1 MTDYDSLQIYI
12 NSKYA
17 DQFLD
22 NTNANILI
30 NLPYITVPNGH
41 YIHLSV
47 INATIPY
54 SFYTVNSKN
63 NGIQINSIPTASVS
77 PAGFYTIPNGCYN
90 ANQLA
95 STLTALIPNM
105 TVTYNNILNIFFF
118 TCTTT
123 DFIIDITFTTA
134 NELLGLSTDNLY
146 NTSINKI
153 LRGYTLINLSTVRTV
168 NLLCNYN
175 TGNIN
180 ILENNFYNTLCS
192 IPVLSPPYSLI
203 TYTNP
208 NNYSSNLYIS
218 EFNNITLRL
227 MDQDGNQINLNGQ
240 FFNLTLQIDVLKFS

>member
-1 MTDYDSLQIYI
+1 MSDYDSIQIYI

-17 DQFLD
+17 NQFLD

-47 INATIPY
+47 INAIIPY
-54 SFYTVNSKN
+54 SFYTITTIN
-63 NGIQINSIPTASVS
+63 NKISIVTIPTAGVS
-77 PAGFYTIPNGCYN
+77 PSGTYYITPGCYN

-95 STLTALIPNM
+95 SALTSLIPNM
-105 TVTYNNILNIFFF
+105 TITYNNILNIFFF

-123 DFIIDITFTTA
+123 DFIIDINFTTA
-134 NELLGLSTDNLY
+134 GELLGLSLDNLY
-146 NTSINKI
+146 NTSIGKV
-153 LRGYTLINLSTVRTV
+153 LKGFTLINLSTVRTI
-168 NLLCNYN
+168 NIICNYN
-175 TGNIN
+175 TGNLN
-180 ILENNFYNTLCS
+180 ILESNFTNTLCS
-192 IPVLSPPYSLI
+192 IPVLTAPYSLI

-227 MDQDGNQINLNGQ
+227 LDQDANPINLNGQ
-240 FFNLTLQIDVLKFS
+240 HFNLTLQIDVIKFN

>member
-1 MTDYDSLQIYI
+1 MSDFDSLQIYI

-17 DQFLD
+17 DQFND

-54 SFYTVNSKN
+54 SFYTVTNIN
-63 NGIQINSIPTASVS
+63 NKIGIVTTPIAGVS
-77 PAGFYTIPNGCYN
+77 PSGTYYIPPGCYN

-95 STLTALIPNM
+95 STITMLIPNM
-105 TVTYNNILNIFFF
+105 TVLYNNILNIFLF

-123 DFIIDITFTTA
+123 DFIIDIDFTTA
-134 NELLGLSTDNLY
+134 NELLGLSSDNLY
-146 NTSINKI
+146 NTSFGKV
-153 LRGYTLINLSTVRTV
+153 LKSYTLINLSTVRTV
-168 NLLCNYN
+168 NIVCNYN

-192 IPVLSPPYSLI
+192 IPVITAPYSLI

-218 EFNNITLRL
+218 EFNNISLKL
-227 MDQDGNQINLNGQ
+227 LDQDGNTINLNNQ
-240 FFNLTLQIDVLKFS
+240 FFNLTLQIDVRKFI

>member
-1 MTDYDSLQIYI
+1 MSDYDSLQIYV

-22 NTNANILI
+22 NTNANILV

-54 SFYTVNSKN
+54 SFYTVNDRN
-63 NGIQINSIPTASVS
+63 NAIQINSIPTSGVS
-77 PAGFYTIPNGCYN
+77 PQGLYIIPNGCYN
-90 ANQLA
+90 SNQLA
-95 STLTALIPNM
+95 SVLTSLIPNM
-105 TVTYNNILNIFFF
+105 TVIYNNILNIFFF

-123 DFIIDITFTTA
+123 DFIIDIQYTTA
-134 NELLGLSTDNLY
+134 SELLGLSSNNLY
-146 NTSINKI
+146 NTSFGKV
-153 LRGYTLINLSTVRTV
+153 LRGFTLINLSTVRTI
-168 NLLCNYN
+168 NIICNYN

-180 ILENNFYNTLCS
+180 ILENNLFNTLCS
-192 IPVLSPPYSLI
+192 IPVLTAPYSLI

-218 EFNNITLRL
+218 EFNNITLKL
-227 MDQDGNQINLNGQ
+227 VDQDGNSINLNDQ
-240 FFNLTLQIDVLKFS
+240 FFNLTLQIDVLKFT

>member
-1 MTDYDSLQIYI
+1 MSDYDSLQIYI

-22 NTNANILI
+22 NTNSNILI

-54 SFYTVNSKN
+54 SFYTVNDKN
-63 NGIQINSIPTASVS
+63 NAIQINSTPTVGVS
-77 PAGFYTIPNGCYN
+77 PQGLYIIPNGCYN
-90 ANQLA
+90 SNQLA

-123 DFIIDITFTTA
+123 DFIIDIQYTTA
-134 NELLGLSTDNLY
+134 SELLGLSSNNLY
-146 NTSINKI
+146 NTSFGKV
-153 LRGYTLINLSTVRTV
+153 LRGFTLINLSTVRTV
-168 NLLCNYN
+168 NIICNYN

-180 ILENNFYNTLCS
+180 ILENNLFNTLCS

-218 EFNNITLRL
+218 EFNNITLKL
-227 MDQDGNQINLNGQ
+227 VDQDGNSINLNGQ
-240 FFNLTLQIDVLKFS
+240 YFNLTLQIDVLKFN

>member
-1 MTDYDSLQIYI
+1 MSDYDSLQIYV

-30 NLPYITVPNGH
+30 NLPYITVPDGH

-47 INATIPY
+47 VNATIPY
-54 SFYTVNSKN
+54 SFYTVNNKN
-63 NGIQINSIPTASVS
+63 NAIQINSIPVAGVS
-77 PAGFYTIPNGCYN
+77 PAGTYYITDGCYN
-90 ANQLA
+90 ATQLA
-95 STLTALIPNM
+95 TFLTSQIPNM
-105 TVTYNNILNIFFF
+105 TVLYNNILNKFFF

-134 NELLGLSTDNLY
+134 KELLGLSSDNLY
-146 NTSINKI
+146 NTSFGKV
-153 LRGYTLINLSTVRTV
+153 LRSYTLINLSTVRTV

-203 TYTNP
+203 TYTNS
-208 NNYSSNLYIS
+208 NNYTSNLYIS

-227 MDQDGNQINLNGQ
+227 LDQDANEINLNGQ
-240 FFNLTLQIDVLKFS
+240 FFNLTLQIDVLKFR

>member
-1 MTDYDSLQIYI
+1 MSNYDSLQIYI

-30 NLPYITVPNGH
+30 NLPYITVPDGH

-54 SFYTVNSKN
+54 SFYTVTDIN
-63 NGIQINSIPTASVS
+63 NKIGIVTIPEAGIS
-77 PAGFYTIPNGCYN
+77 PSGTYYIPNGSYN

-95 STLTALIPNM
+95 STLTSQIPDM
-105 TVTYNNILNIFFF
+105 TVTYNNILNIFLF

-123 DFIIDITFTTA
+123 DFIIDIDFTTA
-134 NELLGLSTDNLY
+134 KELLGLSSNNLY
-146 NTSINKI
+146 NTSIIKV
-153 LRGYTLINLSTVRTV
+153 LRSYTPINLSTIRAI

-180 ILENNFYNTLCS
+180 ILDNNFYNTLCS

-227 MDQDGNQINLNGQ
+227 VDQDANQINLNGQ
-240 FFNLTLQIDVLKFS
+240 FFNLTLQIDVLKFR

>member
-1 MTDYDSLQIYI
+1 MSDYDSLQIYI

-22 NTNANILI
+22 NTNTNIVI

-54 SFYTVNSKN
+54 SFYTINSRN
-63 NGIQINSIPTASVS
+63 NGIQINSIPTAGIS
-77 PAGFYTIPNGCYN
+77 PAGFYVIPSGCYN

-105 TVTYNNILNIFFF
+105 TVTYNNILNIFIF

-123 DFIIDITFTTA
+123 DFIIDIQFTTA
-134 NELLGLSTDNLY
+134 NELLGLSSNNLY
-146 NTSINKI
+146 NTSIGKV
-153 LRGYTLINLSTVRTV
+153 LRSYTLINLSTVRTI
-168 NLLCNYN
+168 NIISNYN

-180 ILENNFYNTLCS
+180 ILENNLFNTLCS

-218 EFNNITLRL
+218 EFNNITLKL
-227 MDQDGNQINLNGQ
+227 VDQDGNSINLNGQ
-240 FFNLTLQIDVLKFS
+240 YFNLTLQIDVLKFT

>member
-1 MTDYDSLQIYI
+1 MSDYDSLQIYI

-30 NLPYITVPNGH
+30 NFPYITVPNGH

-47 INATIPY
+47 INATIPF
-54 SFYTVNSKN
+54 SFYTVNETN
-63 NGIQINSIPTASVS
+63 NKIQINSIPTTGVS
-77 PAGFYTIPNGCYN
+77 PAGLYIIPNGSYN

-95 STLTALIPNM
+95 STLTNLIPNM
-105 TVTYNNILNIFFF
+105 TVTYSNVLNIFFF
-118 TCTTT
+118 TCSTT

-134 NELLGLSTDNLY
+134 TELLGLSTNNLY
-146 NTSINKI
+146 NTSIGKV
-153 LRGYTLINLSTVRTV
+153 LRGYTLINLTRVRTI
-168 NLLCNYN
+168 NIICNYN

-192 IPVLSPPYSLI
+192 IPVLTPPYSLI

-218 EFNNITLRL
+218 ELNNITLKL
-227 MDQDGNQINLNGQ
+227 VDQDGLPINLNGQ
-240 FFNLTLQIDVLKFS
+240 YFNLTLQIDVLKFT

>member
-1 MTDYDSLQIYI
+1 MSDYDSLQIYI

-22 NTNANILI
+22 STNSNILI

-47 INATIPY
+47 VNATIPF
-54 SFYTVNSKN
+54 SFYTVNDSN
-63 NGIQINSIPTASVS
+63 HTIQINSIPTTGIS
-77 PAGFYTIPNGCYN
+77 PAGTYYIPNGCYN

-95 STLTALIPNM
+95 STLTNLIPSM
-105 TVTYNNILNIFFF
+105 VVTYNNILNIFFF
-118 TCTTT
+118 TCSTT
-123 DFIIDITFTTA
+123 DFIIDITYTTA
-134 NELLGLSTDNLY
+134 TELLGLSTNNLY
-146 NTSINKI
+146 NTSIGKV
-153 LRGYTLINLSTVRTV
+153 LRGYTLINLTRVRTV
-168 NLLCNYN
+168 NIVCNYN

-218 EFNNITLRL
+218 EFNNITLKL
-227 MDQDGNQINLNGQ
+227 VDQDGSPINLNGQ
-240 FFNLTLQIDVLKFS
+240 YFNLTLQIDVLKFT

>member
-1 MTDYDSLQIYI
+1 MPDYDSLQIYI

-22 NTNANILI
+22 NTNANILV
-30 NLPYITVPNGH
+30 NTPYITVPNGH
-41 YIHLSV
+41 YIHLSI

-54 SFYTVNSKN
+54 SFYTVNSRN
-63 NGIQINSIPTASVS
+63 NGIQINSIPTVGIS

-90 ANQLA
+90 SNQLA

-105 TVTYNNILNIFFF
+105 TVTYNNILNIFIF

-134 NELLGLSTDNLY
+134 NELLGLSSNNLY

-153 LRGYTLINLSTVRTV
+153 LRSYTLINLSTVRTI
-168 NLLCNYN
+168 NIICNYN

-218 EFNNITLRL
+218 EFNNISLKL
-227 MDQDGNQINLNGQ
+227 VDQDGNQINLNGQ
-240 FFNLTLQIDVLKFS
+240 YFNLTLQIDVLKFT